1 MDIPLRRARSAPSRR
16 SKSRS
21 KRRHSFDT
29 RRSTKLNKENL
40 IEKLIHQRIPPLS
53 PQKKHNPYDDYEMCR
68 QACSY
73 EDTEEGIAD
82 CIQDLIDQGNLCRK
96 LSASTFPELKRLI
109 KCFVKLLKVIYCIRM
124 NHGNKFDAEFIRV
137 VSKLVDTQTIFGF
150 PLVAL
155 KEVPFP
161 GDGTYRDGFPQSL
174 YQYMMAMAYIDR
186 AMNEGVPLHQYPPL
200 RPFEEFVSDYQP
212 WTRML
217 SSFVNQHGGNVP
229 DISDPSHYGSFV
241 KYCGY
246 DYLLKDMEHLQENI
260 LRVIL

>member
-1 MDIPLRRARSAPSRR
+1 MDVPLRRARYAPSRR

-21 KRRHSFDT
+21 NRRHSFDT
-29 RRSTKLNKENL
+29 RRSPKLNKERL
-40 IEKLIHQRIPPLS
+40 IEKLIHQKLPSLS
-53 PQKKHNPYDDYEMCR
+53 HKKHNPYDDYEMCR

-82 CIQDLIDQGNLCRK
+82 CIQDLIDQGNLCQK
-96 LSASTFPELKRLI
+96 QSASTFPELKRLI
-109 KCFVKLLKVIYCIRM
+109 KCFVKLLKVIYCIRVT
-124 NHGNKFDAEFIRV
+124 HGNRFDAEFIRV

-161 GDGTYRDGFPQSL
+161 GDGTYRDGFPRSL